1 MIGRCL
7 CAITYALA
15 FPAPAFVGG
24 RLAFRRVSLAEVWKV
39 LPPDPWF
46 LIPDAPFG
54 LLLAVANALLL
65 RPRAPDTLAAAVG
78 LGMLGL
84 FVFGPPI
91 GAWLSS
97 G

>member
-54 LLLAVANALLL
+54 LLLAVRL
-65 RPRAPDTLAAAVG
+65 RAADRRLAVRR
-78 LGMLGL
+78 MTDYQKNTT
-84 FVFGPPI
+84 VTI
-91 GAWLSS
+91 TNS
-97 G
+97 GNRMTPL